1 MGRKIGG
8 AGMAILL
15 ILLLVLAVRY
25 ALSSL
30 ETAPAQAQ
38 PANIEKVR
46 KEMKQ
51 IQAKEETQLKQV
63 DDSIDNKATSDS
75 K

>member
-1 MGRKIGG
+1 MGRKISG
-8 AGMAILL
+8 AGVAILL

-25 ALSSL
+25 ALSSI
-30 ETAPAQAQ
+30 ETAPAQAR

-63 DDSIDNKATSDS
+63 DDSIDNKAGSDS

>member
-1 MGRKIGG
+1 MGRKISG
-8 AGMAILL
+8 AGVAILL

-30 ETAPAQAQ
+30 ETAPAQAR

-51 IQAKEETQLKQV
+51 IQAKEESQLKQT
-63 DDSIDNKATSDS
+63 DDAIDGNKDS
-75 K
+75 GSK